1 MAQIVRLARGA
12 LHGGAMLLE
21 RSGCRAARFPERFD
35 GSDVL
40 LVAAERIE
48 QAAVRGGIDQ
58 RALVMLAVDLDQR
71 GAHGLQRLHGD
82 RLVVDEGAGA
92 AVGKLHTAQ
101 NHLAGIIEAVVG
113 EDSCRRVVLRHV
125 ESGRHLPLLG
135 TVAHQRGIATAAE
148 RQRKRIEQDGF
159 ARAGFA
165 GQHGQSAGEFDIES
179 FDQDDVA
186 DRQTRQHE
194 EVT

>member
-1 MAQIVRLARGA
+1 MAQIVRLARGT

-21 RSGCRAARFPERFD
+21 RGRCRAARLPELLDR
-35 GSDVL
+35 SDIL
-40 LVAAERIE
+40 LVAGERVE

-58 RALVMLAVDLDQR
+58 SAFVVLAVDLDQR
-71 GAHGLQRLHGD
+71 GAHGPQRLHGD

-92 AVGKLHTAQ
+92 AIGQLYAAQ
-101 NHLAGIIEAVVG
+101 NHLAAIVEPVVS
-113 EDSCRRVVLRHV
+113 EDSCRRMVFRHV
-125 ESGRHLPLLG
+125 EGGGDLALLRPMPHQGR
-135 TVAHQRGIATAAE
+135 IAAAAE
-148 RQRKRIEQDGF
+148 RQRKGIQQDGF

-165 GQHGQSAGEFDIES
+165 GQHGKSTGEFDIES

-186 DRQTRQHE
+186 DRQTRKHE